1 MGLLTVG
8 KPHNWERA
16 GEHRE
21 YVRRHGVLQ
30 FLNAYLRVK
39 DIHNDELLWGDEV
52 EYGIFKVDSQTKRVK
67 LSLRGAQILEELDAK
82 EKESLHRLEGC
93 TWHPEYGSWMVEA
106 TPRQPFSG
114 YAADLVRVERNMRL
128 RRKRILSVLRPGE
141 VAPTMTCFPLMGV
154 GDFVSPSDAD
164 GDTPLD
170 APTAVTDIKMPSASS
185 LPRHGAPGDSS
196 KWHVRGPVANSAYIP
211 DAVINPHPR
220 FGALTKNIRAR
231 RGHNVDI
238 RIPLFRDTNT
248 PEFRGEAAVLP
259 PPPGAAPVGHPTPV
273 SPTHGRAAGHA
284 RVRLESLDEKHT
296 VEGLDFD
303 STASKGGVAASTSTA
318 AEGGDGG
325 DMENTPHVHMD
336 AMAFGMGC
344 CCLQVTFQAR
354 DVEESRY
361 MYDQLAVLS
370 PVMLALTAATPIL
383 KGRLVDTDVRWNT
396 IATSVDDRT
405 PAERGLLEDD
415 PAAKEAARD
424 PSMVGDGV
432 TRLFKSR
439 YDSISTYLHYCKRR
453 EENPMHVL
461 ETYNDI
467 PCVVDKGAESF
478 LVENGL
484 DPALAYHVAH
494 LFARDP
500 LVIFDGAVEEVD
512 DSTATEHFENIQS
525 TNWQTVRW
533 KPPPPREHE
542 NSPRIGWRTEFR
554 SMEMQATDAE
564 NAAFVVFVV
573 LVTRVILA
581 FDLNLYIPLSK
592 VDDNM
597 KRAHERDGVHQ
608 RKFWW
613 RMHMAPPDQ
622 NKSKPIADGDG
633 NGNDND
639 KDGGERAHPCDGNG
653 GGSPAVDQD
662 HKACDEHTQGHE
674 EMTIEEIMLGK
685 GDYYPGL
692 VPLVYAYLGHIG
704 CDADTMDTVDQ
715 YMILICKR
723 ASGELKTTAT
733 WIREFVQKHPAYKH
747 DSVVSQEIA
756 YDLVMEM
763 KAIGEGEKHASS
775 LLGDLHIS
783 PVRPKQAYDV
793 PLSSTK
799 VSSSCLNYL
808 VKKYAMRNRW
818 TERDRQLKGSQR
830 QISTEKTTQTSSS
843 SSFASSIPTPAP
855 PAGTA
860 NGIPSS
866 PNRGGTKAKTGVAT
880 FTSKTSPPLDATDS
894 ASWWSGSSAAGTEDS
909 GDAGNEFY
917 GQDGRRTKRESSMS
931 FY

>member
-8 KPHNWERA
+8 KPHSWDNA
-16 GEHRE
+16 SKYRE
-21 YVRRHGVLQ
+21 YVRHHGVVQ
-30 FLNAYLRVK
+30 FLNTYNRVK
-39 DIHNDELLWGDEV
+39 DITNDELLWGDEV
-52 EYGIFKVDSQTKRVK
+52 EYGIFKVDSESKTVK
-67 LSLRGAQILEELDAK
+67 LSLRGAEILRELDEK
-82 EKESLHRLEGC
+82 EKASLHRLEGC

-154 GDFVSPSDAD
+154 GDFV
-164 GDTPLD
+164 
-170 APTAVTDIKMPSASS
+170 APPDLTGEHVVRHASS
-185 LPRHGAPGDSS
+185 SGM
-196 KWHVRGPVANSAYIP
+196 HVRGPVANSAYVP
-211 DAVINPHPR
+211 DDIINPHPR

-238 RIPLFRDTNT
+238 RIPLFHDEHT
-248 PEFRGEAAVLP
+248 PEFEGKEAFLP
-259 PPPGAAPVGHPTPV
+259 PPPGASLPGCPG
-273 SPTHGRAAGHA
+273 SPIPGHA
-284 RVRLESLDEKHT
+284 SACSRLESVNETTTAEEPCAQPDT
-296 VEGLDFD
+296 AQDGQGEG
-303 STASKGGVAASTSTA
+303 S
-318 AEGGDGG
+318 DG
-325 DMENTPHVHMD
+325 PHVHMD

-354 DVEESRY
+354 DVDESRY
-361 MYDQLAVLS
+361 MYDQLAILS
-370 PVMLALTAATPIL
+370 PVMLALTAATPVL

-396 IATSVDDRT
+396 IALSVDDRT
-405 PAERGLLEDD
+405 PAERGLHEGD
-415 PAAKEAARD
+415 PAAQEAARD

-432 TRLFKSR
+432 ARLRKSR

-467 PCVVDKGAESF
+467 PCVVDKCAESF
-478 LVENGL
+478 LVDNGV

-500 LVIFDGAVEEVD
+500 LVIFDGVVEQVD
-512 DSTATEHFENIQS
+512 DATATEHFENIQS

-542 NSPRIGWRTEFR
+542 DSPRIGWRTEFR

-592 VDDNM
+592 VDENM
-597 KRAHERDGVHQ
+597 KRAHSRDAVHKQ
-608 RKFWW
+608 KFWW
-613 RMHMAPPDQ
+613 RMHMAPPEKGKGTPHHSA
-622 NKSKPIADGDG
+622 NETEEGAGSEAP
-633 NGNDND
+633 
-639 KDGGERAHPCDGNG
+639 HPCDGSSANG
-653 GGSPAVDQD
+653 IPAADQE

-715 YMILICKR
+715 YMTLICKR

-733 WIREFVQKHPAYKH
+733 WMREFVTNHPEYKQ
-747 DSVVSQEIA
+747 DSVVSDAIA
-756 YDLVMEM
+756 HDLVMEFR
-763 KAIGEGEKHASS
+763 AIGEGEKHEPS
-775 LLGDLHIS
+775 LLGNLRIS

-799 VSSSCLNYL
+799 VSSSCLGFL
-808 VKKYAMRNRW
+808 VQKYATRDRW
-818 TERDRQLKGSQR
+818 TEHDRKV
-830 QISTEKTTQTSSS
+830 KTDSMTTAAPSSS
-843 SSFASSIPTPAP
+843 SSTSPSPAVSPAATASHPIPAP
-855 PAGTA
+855 SPTAPAQG
-860 NGIPSS
+860 
-866 PNRGGTKAKTGVAT
+866 AT
-880 FTSKTSPPLDATDS
+880 T
-894 ASWWSGSSAAGTEDS
+894 SWWSEARAAAGARDLDF
-909 GDAGNEFY
+909 GL
-917 GQDGRRTKRESSMS
+917 RPHRESSMS
-931 FY
+931 YY

>member
-8 KPHNWERA
+8 KPYSWERA
-16 GEHRE
+16 GERRE

-30 FLNAYLRVK
+30 FLAAYLRVK

-52 EYGIFKVDSQTKRVK
+52 EYGIFKVDSKTKTVK
-67 LSLRGAQILEELDAK
+67 LALRGAEILEELNAK
-82 EKESLHRLEGC
+82 EKASLHRLEGC

-106 TPRQPFSG
+106 TPRRPFSG

-154 GDFVSPSDAD
+154 GDFVSPTDTDPSGDAD
-164 GDTPLD
+164 
-170 APTAVTDIKMPSASS
+170 APAAEVDIKMPPSS
-185 LPRHGAPGDSS
+185 PLPRHGGPGEAS

-211 DAVINPHPR
+211 DAIINPHPR
-220 FGALTKNIRAR
+220 FGALTRNIRAR

-238 RIPLFRDTNT
+238 RIPLFRDENT

-259 PPPGAAPVGHPTPV
+259 PPPGAAPVGHPIPV
-273 SPTHGRAAGHA
+273 SPTHGQAAAHA
-284 RVRLESLDEKHT
+284 RVRLESVDEKHA
-296 VEGLDFD
+296 VEEGLGFD
-303 STASKGGVAASTSTA
+303 GIGRKDGATA
-318 AEGGDGG
+318 ATAAGGGSGADAIP
-325 DMENTPHVHMD
+325 PHVHMD

-354 DVEESRY
+354 DVDESRY

-383 KGRLVDTDVRWNT
+383 KGRLVDTDVRWDT

-405 PAERGLLEDD
+405 PAERGLLDSD
-415 PAAKEAARD
+415 PAAKDAARD
-424 PSMVGDGV
+424 PTMVGDGIAN
-432 TRLFKSR
+432 LQKSR
-439 YDSISTYLHYCKRR
+439 YDSISSYLHYCKRR

-467 PCVVDKGAESF
+467 PCVVDKGVENF
-478 LVENGL
+478 LVENGV

-500 LVIFDGAVEEVD
+500 LVIFEGAVEEVD
-512 DSTATEHFENIQS
+512 DATATEHFENIQS

-533 KPPPPREHE
+533 KPPPPRENE
-542 NSPRIGWRTEFR
+542 DSPRIGWRTEFR

-597 KRAHERDGVHQ
+597 KRAHDRDGVHQ

-613 RMHMAPPDQ
+613 RMHMAPPD
-622 NKSKPIADGDG
+622 KSNGRGDGDG
-633 NGNDND
+633 DG
-639 KDGGERAHPCDGNG
+639 DGGDGRPHPCDGG
-653 GGSPAVDQD
+653 GGGPTAVDQD

-715 YMILICKR
+715 YMVLICKR

-733 WIREFVQKHPAYKH
+733 WIREFVHKHPAYKQ
-747 DSVVSQEIA
+747 DSVVSQEIG

-763 KAIGEGEKHASS
+763 RAIGEGEKHAPS

-799 VSSSCLNYL
+799 VSSSCLDFL
-808 VKKYAMRNRW
+808 VKKYAMRGRW
-818 TERDRQLKGSQR
+818 TERDRQLKATQA
-830 QISTEKTTQTSSS
+830 EKTTQTSSLS
-843 SSFASSIPTPAP
+843 ASNAAPATSAGATNGMPSPPISPTRGLEMSKASGP
-855 PAGTA
+855 PAAASVT
-860 NGIPSS
+860 
-866 PNRGGTKAKTGVAT
+866 
-880 FTSKTSPPLDATDS
+880 
-894 ASWWSGSSAAGTEDS
+894 SWWSGVTAAASAAGSSDS
-909 GDAGNEFY
+909 GDGSS
-917 GQDGRRTKRESSMS
+917 GRRANRESSMS

>member
-8 KPHNWERA
+8 KPHTWERA

-21 YVRRHGVLQ
+21 YVARHGVLQ
-30 FLNAYLRVK
+30 FLNTYNRVK
-39 DIHNDELLWGDEV
+39 DITNDELLWGDEV
-52 EYGIFKVDSQTKRVK
+52 EYGIFKVDSEAKTVK
-67 LSLRGAQILEELDAK
+67 LSLRGAEILKELDEK
-82 EKESLHRLEGC
+82 EKASLHRLEGC
-93 TWHPEYGSWMVEA
+93 TWHPEYGNWMVEA

-154 GDFVSPSDAD
+154 GDFVAAPAAPPCPPLSEMPCSPLHT
-164 GDTPLD
+164 G
-170 APTAVTDIKMPSASS
+170 
-185 LPRHGAPGDSS
+185 GAGGAS
-196 KWHVRGPVANSAYIP
+196 KWHVRGPVANSAYVP
-211 DAVINPHPR
+211 DIIINPHPR

-238 RIPLFRDTNT
+238 RIPLFHDENT
-248 PEFRGEAAVLP
+248 PEFRGEEAVLP
-259 PPPGAAPVGHPTPV
+259 PPPGAGSPPPYTPFP
-273 SPTHGRAAGHA
+273 SYEGDTTA
-284 RVRLESLDEKHT
+284 RS
-296 VEGLDFD
+296 G
-303 STASKGGVAASTSTA
+303 
-318 AEGGDGG
+318 
-325 DMENTPHVHMD
+325 PHVHMD

-354 DVEESRY
+354 DVDESRY

-405 PAERGLLEDD
+405 PAERGLLDGD
-415 PAAKEAARD
+415 PEAKEAARD
-424 PSMVGDGV
+424 PTMVGDGV
-432 TRLFKSR
+432 ARLLKSR
-439 YDSISTYLHYCKRR
+439 YDSISTFLHFCKRR

-467 PCVVDKGAESF
+467 PCAVDTTAESL
-478 LVENGL
+478 LVENGV

-542 NSPRIGWRTEFR
+542 DSPRIGWRTEFR
-554 SMEMQATDAE
+554 SMEVQATDAE

-573 LVTRVILA
+573 LLTRVTLA

-592 VDDNM
+592 VDENM
-597 KRAHERDGVHQ
+597 KRAHARDGVHQ
-608 RKFWW
+608 KKFWW
-613 RMHMAPPDQ
+613 RMHMAPPDRDTVR
-622 NKSKPIADGDG
+622 S
-633 NGNDND
+633 
-639 KDGGERAHPCDGNG
+639 DGGAMPMPHSADVSNGGIDLSDDRLHPCDGSGNT
-653 GGSPAVDQD
+653 SAAVDQE

-704 CDADTMDTVDQ
+704 CDADTMDTIDQ
-715 YMILICKR
+715 ARLLTPMLDEREYMILICKR

-733 WIREFVQKHPAYKH
+733 WIREFVQNHPAYAH
-747 DSVVSQEIA
+747 DSVVSEEIA
-756 YDLVMEM
+756 HDLIMEM
-763 KAIGEGEKHASS
+763 RAIGEGEKHEPS
-775 LLGDLHIS
+775 LLGEMHIS

-799 VSSSCLNYL
+799 VSSSCLGFL

-818 TERDRQLKGSQR
+818 TERDRQLKATQ
-830 QISTEKTTQTSSS
+830 TEKTTQTSLSTSS
-843 SSFASSIPTPAP
+843 KAAAT
-855 PAGTA
+855 TTT
-860 NGIPSS
+860 SS
-866 PNRGGTKAKTGVAT
+866 PA
-880 FTSKTSPPLDATDS
+880 
-894 ASWWSGSSAAGTEDS
+894 
-909 GDAGNEFY
+909 DAGAAF
-917 GQDGRRTKRESSMS
+917 G
-931 FY
+931 

>member
-30 FLNAYLRVK
+30 FLAAYLRVK

-52 EYGIFKVDSQTKRVK
+52 EYGIFKVDSKTKTVK
-67 LSLRGAQILEELDAK
+67 LALRGAEILEELDAK
-82 EKESLHRLEGC
+82 EKKSLHRLEGC

-106 TPRQPFSG
+106 TPRRPFSG

-154 GDFVSPSDAD
+154 GDFVSPADTDTDAD
-164 GDTPLD
+164 NHSD
-170 APTAVTDIKMPSASS
+170 APTAETNIRMASASASS
-185 LPRHGAPGDSS
+185 LSRHRGHGDPA

-211 DAVINPHPR
+211 DAIINPHPR

-238 RIPLFRDTNT
+238 RVPLFHDKNT
-248 PEFRGEAAVLP
+248 PEFTRGEAAILP
-259 PPPGAAPVGHPTPV
+259 PPPGAAPVGHA
-273 SPTHGRAAGHA
+273 RAASPA

-296 VEGLDFD
+296 VE
-303 STASKGGVAASTSTA
+303 
-318 AEGGDGG
+318 AEGPAFGSSASNGGG
-325 DMENTPHVHMD
+325 DTVNPPHVHMD

-344 CCLQVTFQAR
+344 CCLQVTFQAC
-354 DVEESRY
+354 DVDESRY

-383 KGRLVDTDVRWNT
+383 KGRLVNTDVRWNT

-405 PAERGLLEDD
+405 PAERGLLEHD

-424 PSMVGDGV
+424 PTMVGDGV
-432 TRLFKSR
+432 ARLHKSR

-467 PCVVDKGAESF
+467 PCVIDKDAETLLVD
-478 LVENGL
+478 NGV
-484 DPALAYHVAH
+484 DPALAYHVGH

-500 LVIFDGAVEEVD
+500 LVIFDGVVEEVD

-542 NSPRIGWRTEFR
+542 DSPRIGWRTEFR
-554 SMEMQATDAE
+554 SMETQATDAE

-597 KRAHERDGVHQ
+597 KRAHERDAVHQ

-622 NKSKPIADGDG
+622 NKNKSNGATNGDG
-633 NGNDND
+633 HAVGGD
-639 KDGGERAHPCDGNG
+639 GERAYPCELSEG
-653 GGSPAVDQD
+653 GRAPAPVGQEHKDCTEQTDQD
-662 HKACDEHTQGHE
+662 HKACDEHMQGHE

-733 WIREFVQKHPAYKH
+733 WIREFVQNHPAYKQ
-747 DSVVSQEIA
+747 DSVVSQETA

-763 KAIGEGEKHASS
+763 KAIGEGEKHSSS
-775 LLGDLHIS
+775 LLGDLHIN

-793 PLSSTK
+793 PLSSKK
-799 VSSSCLNYL
+799 VSSSCLDFL
-808 VKKYAMRNRW
+808 VKKYATRDRW
-818 TERDRQLKGSQR
+818 TERDRQ
-830 QISTEKTTQTSSS
+830 
-843 SSFASSIPTPAP
+843 P
-855 PAGTA
+855 
-860 NGIPSS
+860 
-866 PNRGGTKAKTGVAT
+866 GG
-880 FTSKTSPPLDATDS
+880 F
-894 ASWWSGSSAAGTEDS
+894 SWLVI
-909 GDAGNEFY
+909 
-917 GQDGRRTKRESSMS
+917 
-931 FY
+931 